1 MKIDVRVEV
10 EKMYTIL
17 VNEKQDGY
25 LASWEHLSKL
35 MFSFGGDSYECDRRE
50 FEFSFENKKIYI
62 VKIIFYIDV
71 EHFNFNLLILDN
83 KNKKWKLECVFVCL
97 ISLIFI

>member
-1 MKIDVRVEV
+1 MKYLKYSNESFQSEQKYCFQRIHNFVRHNHAIEIIWEKKLKIDVRVEV

-17 VNEKQDGY
+17 VNEKKDGY

-35 MFSFGGDSYECDRRE
+35 MFLFGGDSYECDRRE

-62 VKIIFYIDV
+62 
-71 EHFNFNLLILDN
+71 L
-83 KNKKWKLECVFVCL
+83 
-97 ISLIFI
+97 